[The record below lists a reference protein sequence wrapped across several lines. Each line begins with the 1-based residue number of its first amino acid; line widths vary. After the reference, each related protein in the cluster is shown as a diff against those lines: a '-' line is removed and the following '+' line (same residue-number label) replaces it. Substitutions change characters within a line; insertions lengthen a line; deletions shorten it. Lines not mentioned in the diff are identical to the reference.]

1 MEIRLCKEDELNN
14 VLVLQQEF
22 LAEDCCNGI
31 CLDTLEDIKN
41 KVVFIVE
48 GNKIIIGYA
57 FGSYEIVKKDK
68 TYMKRGE
75 KSFYIDEIYI
85 SSLYRNNG
93 YGKKLINHI
102 TNYVKKQGCANIQVV
117 AVSKNYKSLLKFYI
131 EELDF
136 LFYSAWLIKRI

>member
-1 MEIRLCKEDELNN
+1 MKIRLCKKDELNN
-14 VLVLQQEF
+14 VLFLQQEF
-22 LAEDCCNGI
+22 LTENCCNGI
-31 CLDTLEDIKN
+31 CLDTLEDVKN

-48 GNKIIIGYA
+48 ENKIVIGYA

-68 TYMKRGE
+68 TYLKKGE

-85 SSLYRNNG
+85 SPSYRNNG
-93 YGKKLINHI
+93 YGKKLMNHI
-102 TNYVKKQGCANIQVV
+102 ENYVKKQGCANIQVV

-136 LFYSAWLIKRI
+136 LFYSAWLIKKI

>member
-48 GNKIIIGYA
+48 ANKIIIGYA
-57 FGSYEIVKKDK
+57 FGRYEIVKKDK